1 MALSSI
7 NLENFVQ
14 FIDFLESTERIAGLS
29 EFDSA
34 LLLASHP
41 HPEVYTQL
49 VTTAE
54 KLALE
59 PLHVNE
65 FRYCEFDFE
74 HLSSLI
80 SQEGSMSVHEFKSRI
95 LTVVKESVCEYI
107 NVKLLA
113 LLYQRTKFRTAV
125 DKTMLITVNCGE
137 NIVSVPAGEC

>member
-7 NLENFVQ
+7 NLENFVL
-14 FIDFLESTERIAGLS
+14 FIDLLESTERIVGLN

-34 LLLASHP
+34 LLLPSHP
-41 HPEVYTQL
+41 HPEVHTQL

-54 KLALE
+54 QWALE

-80 SQEGSMSVHEFKSRI
+80 SQEGSMSVHEFKSII
-95 LTVVKESVCEYI
+95 LTTVVKEGVCEYI

-113 LLYQRTKFRTAV
+113 LLYQRTTF
-125 DKTMLITVNCGE
+125 
-137 NIVSVPAGEC
+137 